1 MKLALFYISL
11 FIVFGISAQ
20 QSDIKKSIS
29 KIHSNIQQSQ
39 NGQRLKWMD
48 SLVSIVKYK
57 TDLQY
62 DTIVNQTINLAL
74 KLDSLELAGNH
85 IADLIYYK
93 NNIISNPSEG

>member
-1 MKLALFYISL
+1 
-11 FIVFGISAQ
+11 
-20 QSDIKKSIS
+20 
-29 KIHSNIQQSQ
+29 
-39 NGQRLKWMD
+39 MD